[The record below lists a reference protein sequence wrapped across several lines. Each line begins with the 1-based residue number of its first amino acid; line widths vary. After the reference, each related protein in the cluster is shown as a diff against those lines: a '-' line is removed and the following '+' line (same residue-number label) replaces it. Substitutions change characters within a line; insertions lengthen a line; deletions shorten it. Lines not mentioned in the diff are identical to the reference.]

1 MAVLKKNHV
10 KKDTCISCTQSDFY
24 QKNKIKQKQNKPK
37 HKKTNKTTRDT
48 AK

>member
-1 MAVLKKNHV
+1 MLKKIHLFHVLKVTFIKKKN
-10 KKDTCISCTQSDFY
+10 KT
-24 QKNKIKQKQNKPK
+24 KIKQKQNKPK